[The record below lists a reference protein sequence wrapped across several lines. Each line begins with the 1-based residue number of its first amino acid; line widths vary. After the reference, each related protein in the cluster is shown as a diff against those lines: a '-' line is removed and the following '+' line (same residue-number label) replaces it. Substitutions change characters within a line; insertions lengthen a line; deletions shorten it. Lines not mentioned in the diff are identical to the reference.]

1 MNGSSISR
9 ARAGNRTKRVVRLA
23 AVGATAFLAVVWTAR
38 TPGIRAADESSAIRS
53 PGLYPLDG
61 WEYTGIRR
69 LRAYQMLLDGQMPG
83 SLALPA
89 GAWLPASAVRLRMA
103 GVNESFDIGPE
114 APRDPELQAG
124 LQRILSGRHPSY
136 RAALLD
142 ITRPSEPRYAAV
154 REEDGYY
161 PGSVGKLLVMTA
173 VFDQLRGIYPD
184 DTEARAEVLRDTWVV
199 ADEFAM
205 PNSHRVPVVAD
216 DWSEV
221 THRSVRLGDRFTL
234 WEWIDHAV
242 SPSSNAAG
250 AIAWKQALLM
260 DEFGRRYPPSKEA
273 EAAFLRDTPRSELT
287 ERSIR
292 VIEDPLVALGL
303 DTATLHIRGYFTS
316 GAQRVI
322 PPRPSRVSPRELLR
336 WLLKLEQGKLVDRW
350 SSLEMKKLIYF
361 TRRRYRYA
369 ASPALADAAVFFKSG
384 SLYRCRPEPDYEC
397 VQYRGN
403 AENLMHSVAIVES
416 PATPGPGQRAYLF
429 SMMSNVFKV
438 NSAQEH
444 MEIAAQVDRLIRDVN
459 P

>member
-1 MNGSSISR
+1 MWFAPSSSVR
-9 ARAGNRTKRVVRLA
+9 ADAG
-23 AVGATAFLAVVWTAR
+23 G
-38 TPGIRAADESSAIRS
+38 PGVDAPAS
-53 PGLYPLDG
+53 YPLDG

-69 LRAYQMLLDGQMPG
+69 LRAYQMLLDGELPG
-83 SLALPA
+83 GLALPA
-89 GAWLPASAVRLRMA
+89 GARLPASEVRLRLA
-103 GVNESFDIGPE
+103 GVNEQFDIGPE
-114 APRDPELQAG
+114 APRDPQLQAG
-124 LQRILSGRHPSY
+124 LQRILAGRHPSY

-142 ITRPSEPRYAAV
+142 ITRPAEPRYAAV
-154 REEDGYY
+154 REDDGYY

-173 VFDQLRGIYPD
+173 VFDQLRRLYPAE
-184 DTEARAEVLRDTWVV
+184 TATRAKILRDTWVV
-199 ADEFAM
+199 ADGFAM

-216 DWSEV
+216 DWSAV
-221 THRSVRLGDRFTL
+221 THRSVQLGDRFTL

-250 AIAWKQALLM
+250 AIAWKQALLL
-260 DEFGRRYPPSKEA
+260 DEFGRDYPPSSEA
-273 EAAFLRDTPRSELT
+273 EAAFLRDTPKPELT

-292 VIEDPLVALGL
+292 VIEDPLVASGL

-322 PPRPSRVSPRELLR
+322 PPKPSRVSPRELLR
-336 WLLKLEQGKLVDRW
+336 WLIKLEQGKLVDRW

-369 ASPALADAAVFFKSG
+369 ASPALAEAAVYFKSG

-416 PATPGPGQRAYLF
+416 PATLGPDHRVYLF
-429 SMMSNVFKV
+429 SMMSNVLKV

-444 MEIAAQVDRLIRDVN
+444 MEIAAQVDRLIREVN